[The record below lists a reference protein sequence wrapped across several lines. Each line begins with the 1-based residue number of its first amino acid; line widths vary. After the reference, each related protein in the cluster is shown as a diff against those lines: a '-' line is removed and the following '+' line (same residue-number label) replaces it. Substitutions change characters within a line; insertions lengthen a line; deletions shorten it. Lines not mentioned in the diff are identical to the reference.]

1 MNNHLKNTIMKKLF
15 IVLTLFSAVAL
26 SDGYAQTN
34 LKIGYTNVDYV
45 LNLLPEAKEIE
56 AELSAYGKQLESQ
69 LQSKMAEFQ
78 EKLNDYQ
85 TKMSNGE
92 MLPAVAR
99 DKENE
104 LNALRSSI
112 EKFQRDA
119 DASLQKKQV
128 DLLQPAYEKIQNAI
142 NVVAEAN
149 SYTHVLSSD
158 VGAFAVLLYA
168 NEDSNITDLVL
179 AELGIEAPVEA
190 ANE

>member
-1 MNNHLKNTIMKKLF
+1 MKKLF
-15 IVLTLFSAVAL
+15 IVFTLFIAVAL
-26 SDGYAQTN
+26 NDSFAQSN
-34 LKIGYTNVDYV
+34 LKIGYTNVDYI

-56 AELSAYGKQLESQ
+56 AELTAYGKQLETQ
-69 LQSKMAEFQ
+69 LQSKMSEFQ

-85 TKMSNGE
+85 AKMSSGE

-104 LNALRSSI
+104 LTSLRQSI

-142 NVVAEAN
+142 NAVAEAN
-149 SYTHVLSSD
+149 SYSHIFSSD

-168 NEDSNITDLVL
+168 DESSNVTDLVL
-179 AELGIEAPVEA
+179 AQLGIEPPADTTE
-190 ANE
+190 

>member
-1 MNNHLKNTIMKKLF
+1 MNKHLKNTIMKKLF
-15 IVLTLFSAVAL
+15 IVITLFTVIAV
-26 SDGYAQTN
+26 SKSYAQSD

-56 AELSAYGKQLESQ
+56 AELTAYGKQLESQ

-85 TKMSNGE
+85 TKMSSGE

-99 DKENE
+99 DKETE
-104 LNALRSSI
+104 LNGLRQSI

-128 DLLQPAYEKIQNAI
+128 DLLQPAYEKIQAAI

-149 SYTHVLSSD
+149 NYSHVFSSD

-168 NEDSNITDLVL
+168 NEESNITDLVL

-190 ANE
+190 SE

>member
-1 MNNHLKNTIMKKLF
+1 MKKLF
-15 IVLTLFSAVAL
+15 IVIALFSAVAINK
-26 SDGYAQTN
+26 SYAQSD

-56 AELSAYGKQLESQ
+56 AELTAYGKQLESQ
-69 LQSKMAEFQ
+69 LQSKMSEFQ

-85 TKMSNGE
+85 TKMQSGE

-99 DKENE
+99 DKETE
-104 LNALRSSI
+104 LNSLRQSI

-142 NVVAEAN
+142 NTVAEN
-149 SYTHVLSSD
+149 NNYSHVFSSD

-179 AELGIEAPVEA
+179 AELGIQAPVEA
-190 ANE
+190 SE

>member
-1 MNNHLKNTIMKKLF
+1 MNDHLKNTIMKKLL
-15 IVLTLFSAVAL
+15 IVCTLFSAIAL
-26 SDGYAQTN
+26 NNSYAQSD
-34 LKIGYTNVDYV
+34 LKIGYTNVDYI

-56 AELSAYGKQLESQ
+56 AELTTYGKQLESQ
-69 LQSKMAEFQ
+69 LQSKMGEFQ

-85 TKMSNGE
+85 TKMNSGE

-104 LNALRSSI
+104 LNSLRQSI

-149 SYTHVLSSD
+149 NYSHVFSSD
-158 VGAFAVLLYA
+158 VGSFAVLLYA
-168 NEDSNITDLVL
+168 KEETNITDLVL
-179 AELGIEAPVEA
+179 AELGIEPPVEA
-190 ANE
+190 NE

>member
-1 MNNHLKNTIMKKLF
+1 MNDHLKRTIMKKLF
-15 IVLTLFSAVAL
+15 IVILFSAIAL
-26 SDGYAQTN
+26 NSSLAQSG
-34 LKIGYTNVDYV
+34 LKIGYTNVDYI

-56 AELSAYGKQLESQ
+56 AELTAYGNQLESQ
-69 LQSKMAEFQ
+69 LQSKMGEFQ

-85 TKMSNGE
+85 TKMSSGE

-104 LNALRSSI
+104 LNSLRQSI

-142 NVVAEAN
+142 NVVAKAN
-149 SYTHVLSSD
+149 NYSHVFSSD

-168 NEDSNITDLVL
+168 NEDSNITDMIL
-179 AELGIEAPVEA
+179 AELGIEAPAEA

>member
-85 TKMSNGE
+85 TKMTNGE

-99 DKENE
+99 DK
-104 LNALRSSI
+104 
-112 EKFQRDA
+112 
-119 DASLQKKQV
+119 
-128 DLLQPAYEKIQNAI
+128 
-142 NVVAEAN
+142 
-149 SYTHVLSSD
+149 
-158 VGAFAVLLYA
+158 
-168 NEDSNITDLVL
+168 
-179 AELGIEAPVEA
+179 
-190 ANE
+190 

>member
-1 MNNHLKNTIMKKLF
+1 MKKLF
-15 IVLTLFSAVAL
+15 IVFILFFAIAL
-26 SDGYAQTN
+26 NNSYAQST
-34 LKIGYTNVDYV
+34 LKIGYTNVDYI

-56 AELSAYGKQLESQ
+56 AELTAYGKQLESQ
-69 LQSKMAEFQ
+69 LESKMGEFQ

-85 TKMSNGE
+85 TKMSSGE

-104 LNALRSSI
+104 LNALRQSI

-142 NVVAEAN
+142 NVVAAAN
-149 SYTHVLSSD
+149 NYSHVFSSD
-158 VGAFAVLLYA
+158 VGTFAVLLYA
-168 NEDSNITDLVL
+168 NDDSNITDLVL
-179 AELGIEAPVEA
+179 AELGIQPPAEAV
-190 ANE
+190 NE

>member
-1 MNNHLKNTIMKKLF
+1 MKKIF
-15 IVLTLFSAVAL
+15 VVLTLFTAL
-26 SDGYAQTN
+26 ALNNGFAQSN
-34 LKIGYTNVDYV
+34 LKIGYTNVDYI

-56 AELSAYGKQLESQ
+56 AELNAYGKQLESQ
-69 LQSKMAEFQ
+69 LQSKMSEFQ

-85 TKMSNGE
+85 TKMNSGDL
-92 MLPAVAR
+92 LPAVAR
-99 DKENE
+99 DKETE
-104 LNALRSSI
+104 LNSLRQSI

-142 NVVAEAN
+142 NAVAKAN
-149 SYTHVLSSD
+149 SYSHVFSSD

-168 NEDSNITDLVL
+168 DENSNITELVL
-179 AELGIEAPVEA
+179 AELGIEPPAEA

>member
-1 MNNHLKNTIMKKLF
+1 MKKLF
-15 IVLTLFSAVAL
+15 IVCVLFSAIAV
-26 SDGYAQTN
+26 SNSYAQTN

-56 AELSAYGKQLESQ
+56 AELTAYGKQLESQ

-85 TKMSNGE
+85 TKMNSGE

-104 LNALRSSI
+104 LNTLRQSI

-128 DLLQPAYEKIQNAI
+128 DLLQPAYEKIQSAI

-149 SYTHVLSSD
+149 SYTHVFSSD

-168 NEDSNITDLVL
+168 NEESNITDLVL
-179 AELGIEAPVEA
+179 AELGIEAPAEA